1 MNREERPTGRSRREL
16 LSALAGLTA
25 APALADLGVGSEDFV
40 GLGGF
45 GSEDD
50 GWRPVDGTELT
61 RVERGPWST
70 SASGGER
77 ALRATADGAVEPAI
91 RRPADPLELLE
102 TPYLTADVVPGVA
115 GFDGPVAFEF
125 RLTRGGADGRDREV
139 VARFEPVAIRQA
151 VPGRVYWDASAVG
164 PLAAGGATHLEI
176 AWYPAS
182 RDRADDSDEGAAAA
196 PYRGAVVVD
205 AVRASATPD
214 AVAAARFVRTIRRLE
229 AEHGSHER
237 TEVTERG
244 ATTDAGRFVFAD
256 GASVPYRFAAADGGG
271 FRLTVAGEAVEFE
284 GGV

>member
-1 MNREERPTGRSRREL
+1 MNREEGPTGRSRREL
-16 LSALAGLTA
+16 LSALAGLAA
-25 APALADLGVGSEDFV
+25 APALAGLGAGSEDTV
-40 GLGGF
+40 GLVGF
-45 GSEDD
+45 GSDED

-70 SASGGER
+70 AAAAGER
-77 ALRATADGAVEPAI
+77 ALRATADGATVPAI
-91 RRPADPLELLE
+91 NRPADALELLE

-125 RLTRGGADGRDREV
+125 RLTRGADGRDREI
-139 VARFEPVAIRQA
+139 VARSDAVAVRQA
-151 VPGRVYWDASAVG
+151 VPGRVYWDASAVD
-164 PLAAGGATHLEI
+164 PLAAGRATHLEI

-182 RDRADDSDEGAAAA
+182 RDRVDDPDGGAAA
-196 PYRGAVVVD
+196 YRGAVIVD
-205 AVRASATPD
+205 AVRASASPD

-244 ATTDAGRFVFAD
+244 PTTTAGRFVFAD
-256 GASVPYRFAAADGGG
+256 GATEPVRFASADDGG
-271 FRLTVAGEAVEFE
+271 FRLTVAGESVEFE

>member
-1 MNREERPTGRSRREL
+1 MNREERRAGRSRREL
-16 LSALAGLTA
+16 LSALAGLAA
-25 APALADLGVGSEDFV
+25 APALAGLGAGSEDAV

-61 RVERGPWST
+61 RIERGPWST
-70 SASGGER
+70 AASDGER
-77 ALRATADGAVEPAI
+77 ALRATADGATVPAI
-91 RRPADPLELLE
+91 NRPADALELLE

-125 RLTRGGADGRDREV
+125 RLARGGDARDREV
-139 VARFEPVAIRQA
+139 VARSDSVAVRQA
-151 VPGRVYWDASAVG
+151 VPGRVYWDASAVD
-164 PLAAGGATHLEI
+164 PLAAGRATHLEI

-182 RDRADDSDEGAAAA
+182 RDRVDDPDGGAAAA
-196 PYRGAVVVD
+196 PYRGAVIVD
-205 AVRASATPD
+205 AVRASAAPD

-244 ATTDAGRFVFAD
+244 STTTAGRFVFAD
-256 GASVPYRFAAADGGG
+256 GATEPVRFASADDGG
-271 FRLTVAGEAVEFE
+271 FRLTVADEAVEFE

>member
-1 MNREERPTGRSRREL
+1 MNREEGPTGRSRREL
-16 LSALAGLTA
+16 LSALAGLAA
-25 APALADLGVGSEDFV
+25 APPLAGLGAGSEDDV
-40 GLGGF
+40 GLVGF
-45 GSEDD
+45 GSDDD

-70 SASGGER
+70 AASGGER
-77 ALRATADGAVEPAI
+77 ALRATAEGATVPALN
-91 RRPADPLELLE
+91 RPADGLELLE

-125 RLTRGGADGRDREV
+125 RLTRGADGRAREV
-139 VARFEPVAIRQA
+139 VARSDAVAVRQA
-151 VPGRVYWDASAVG
+151 VPGRVYWDASAVD
-164 PLAAGGATHLEI
+164 PLAAGRATHLEI

-182 RDRADDSDEGAAAA
+182 RDRAADPEGGAAAA
-196 PYRGAVVVD
+196 PYRGAVIVD
-205 AVRASATPD
+205 AVRASASPD

-244 ATTDAGRFVFAD
+244 PTADAGRFVFAD
-256 GASVPYRFAAADGGG
+256 GASEPYRFDATDGGG
-271 FRLTVAGEAVEFE
+271 FRLTIAGEAVEFE